1 MAEWGR
7 KEYSKAWPSRRPVW
21 TWGAIFLSCLFFAGM
36 LTLEYERS
44 WTAAE
49 RLYLSD
55 YLKSGARGKASAT
68 AQSKYTLLEAVVGKG
83 QRLVIGDEVEPV
95 PGPNGRPGYRLTD
108 EGVKDGISRL
118 TWVAGVFNDRGLHR
132 VMSEAVYAD
141 HEAWEF
147 YQRPV
152 YLSLAFF
159 VLALFVAVPKDRA
172 RRMLYKHGRRLR
184 GPELVTTAELNEKLG
199 KSKGLRTQ
207 LPDGVSFINEEQ
219 TWTDKLF
226 RKNLSRWARVP
237 RDREAMHFLIVGD
250 SGTGKSAAI
259 RQLLSQVWER
269 GEAAIV
275 YDPAMEYLPQFYN
288 EARGDVILNPM
299 DARCP
304 FWSPGD
310 EVPHEAEALTLAAS
324 LFPDQGRENRFF
336 VEAPRKIFA
345 HLLNLKPTPQE
356 LTCWMSNAEEIDKRV
371 EGTELAAMI
380 DRHAANQRS
389 GVLGSL
395 NMVADAFKLLPK
407 ESETKRR
414 WNTVEWAK
422 ERKGWVFLTSKPT
435 MRERMRPLISLWLD
449 LLVLRM
455 MNDDT
460 ANRKTWF
467 VLDELAS
474 LQRLP
479 QLTTAVTEN
488 RKSNNPMVLGFQ
500 GKSQVEALYG
510 HVAEAMLS
518 QPATK
523 IFLKTSEPHAS
534 EWISK
539 AIGEIE
545 IERFRESRTVG
556 KFPRNSENQ
565 SRDITREPLVMA
577 SEVAG
582 LDPLHGYLKH
592 GNYVLRMRFPYL
604 ELESHA
610 EKFVERKATAAVVKP
625 TAQPE
630 PVAVAPQPEV
640 VQVAPQKKPP
650 TPEKR
655 QERQPAQVN
664 EQHPY
669 FE

>member
-1 MAEWGR
+1 
-7 KEYSKAWPSRRPVW
+7 
-21 TWGAIFLSCLFFAGM
+21 
-36 LTLEYERS
+36 
-44 WTAAE
+44 
-49 RLYLSD
+49 
-55 YLKSGARGKASAT
+55 
-68 AQSKYTLLEAVVGKG
+68 
-83 QRLVIGDEVEPV
+83 
-95 PGPNGRPGYRLTD
+95 
-108 EGVKDGISRL
+108 
-118 TWVAGVFNDRGLHR
+118 
-132 VMSEAVYAD
+132 
-141 HEAWEF
+141 
-147 YQRPV
+147 
-152 YLSLAFF
+152 
-159 VLALFVAVPKDRA
+159 
-172 RRMLYKHGRRLR
+172 
-184 GPELVTTAELNEKLG
+184 
-199 KSKGLRTQ
+199 
-207 LPDGVSFINEEQ
+207 
-219 TWTDKLF
+219 
-226 RKNLSRWARVP
+226 
-237 RDREAMHFLIVGD
+237 
-250 SGTGKSAAI
+250 
-259 RQLLSQVWER
+259 
-269 GEAAIV
+269 
-275 YDPAMEYLPQFYN
+275 
-288 EARGDVILNPM
+288 
-299 DARCP
+299 
-304 FWSPGD
+304 
-310 EVPHEAEALTLAAS
+310 
-324 LFPDQGRENRFF
+324 
-336 VEAPRKIFA
+336 
-345 HLLNLKPTPQE
+345 
-356 LTCWMSNAEEIDKRV
+356 
-371 EGTELAAMI
+371 
-380 DRHAANQRS
+380 
-389 GVLGSL
+389 
-395 NMVADAFKLLPK
+395 
-407 ESETKRR
+407 
-414 WNTVEWAK
+414 
-422 ERKGWVFLTSKPT
+422 
-435 MRERMRPLISLWLD
+435 
-449 LLVLRM
+449 
-455 MNDDT
+455 
-460 ANRKTWF
+460 
-467 VLDELAS
+467 

-610 EKFVERKATAAVVKP
+610 EKYIERTVTAAVVKP

-655 QERQPAQVN
+655 QEQRPAQVN

>member
-1 MAEWGR
+1 
-7 KEYSKAWPSRRPVW
+7 
-21 TWGAIFLSCLFFAGM
+21 
-36 LTLEYERS
+36 
-44 WTAAE
+44 
-49 RLYLSD
+49 
-55 YLKSGARGKASAT
+55 
-68 AQSKYTLLEAVVGKG
+68 
-83 QRLVIGDEVEPV
+83 
-95 PGPNGRPGYRLTD
+95 
-108 EGVKDGISRL
+108 
-118 TWVAGVFNDRGLHR
+118 
-132 VMSEAVYAD
+132 
-141 HEAWEF
+141 
-147 YQRPV
+147 
-152 YLSLAFF
+152 
-159 VLALFVAVPKDRA
+159 
-172 RRMLYKHGRRLR
+172 
-184 GPELVTTAELNEKLG
+184 
-199 KSKGLRTQ
+199 
-207 LPDGVSFINEEQ
+207 
-219 TWTDKLF
+219 
-226 RKNLSRWARVP
+226 
-237 RDREAMHFLIVGD
+237 
-250 SGTGKSAAI
+250 
-259 RQLLSQVWER
+259 
-269 GEAAIV
+269 
-275 YDPAMEYLPQFYN
+275 
-288 EARGDVILNPM
+288 
-299 DARCP
+299 
-304 FWSPGD
+304 
-310 EVPHEAEALTLAAS
+310 
-324 LFPDQGRENRFF
+324 
-336 VEAPRKIFA
+336 
-345 HLLNLKPTPQE
+345 
-356 LTCWMSNAEEIDKRV
+356 V

-380 DRHAANQRS
+380 DRGAANQRS

-407 ESETKRR
+407 ESETTRR

-435 MRERMRPLISLWLD
+435 MRERMRPLMSLWLD
-449 LLVLRM
+449 LLVLRL
-455 MNDDT
+455 MNEEST
-460 ANRKTWF
+460 KRKTWF

-500 GKSQVEALYG
+500 GKAQVEALYG

-592 GNYVLRMRFPYL
+592 GNLVLRMRFPYL
-604 ELESHA
+604 ELHANA
-610 EKFVERKATAAVVKP
+610 EKYIERTATAAVVKP

-650 TPEKR
+650 KAAK
-655 QERQPAQVN
+655 QEQQPAQVN